1 MDNLQKKFIEEA
13 SDNINDLED
22 ALLSLEKSPDNKQ
35 LIERIFRSLHTLKGT
50 GAMFGFNNISELTH
64 DLENIY
70 DLIREGNNEIDKRTL
85 DITLQCVDH
94 LRNLL
99 TDTNFSNAD
108 NIELQ
113 EILIKKIKDLV
124 NASSDKNTGVDSKVN
139 NLQNLQDNNTY
150 YISFQPDESL
160 LKNGSNP
167 LFLIDEITSLGKT
180 IIYPHIQKIP
190 ELKNIKPDLCY
201 IHYEIIIST
210 DQGLNALTDVFIF
223 VEDECTLEIEKLTD
237 FDTFDNE
244 GITKKLIELKLEE
257 QPHYHDS
264 IQKILKPIRSHK
276 TKTDGSTT
284 NLKNG
289 NLISSIR
296 VASSKLDSLMNLV
309 SELVT
314 TQARLSL
321 YAEND
326 GKSELIAISENV
338 QKLSR
343 QLRDIAFE
351 IVLIPIETVI
361 NKYQRLVRDLSG
373 ELSKKVNFI
382 TEGTDTE
389 LDKTIIES
397 LSDPLLHIIR
407 NCIDHGIES
416 PAERKKKGK
425 QETGTIIFKAYY
437 SGTNV
442 VIEIKDD
449 GAGIDPEKIKAK
461 AIKTGLIYDD
471 SVLDKSGLF
480 DLIFMPGFSTASKV
494 TDVSGRGV
502 GMDVVRRKI
511 AEIRGEVKIDSEI
524 NKGTKLTILL
534 PLTLSI
540 IDGLLVKISN
550 THFIIPLAAIDKI
563 YAIQHEEIN
572 KSFNNHIKL
581 DSMLLPYF
589 YLREEFH
596 VNEETPE
603 SEQVILV
610 QYQDKQVGIIVDH
623 VVGEY
628 QAVLK
633 PLGKHYKNQ
642 EMISGA
648 SILGDGTVALV
659 LDTNKLINSISN
671 QNINMEEIKNE

>member
-13 SDNINDLED
+13 SDNINELEN
-22 ALLSLEKSPDNKQ
+22 ALLSLEKSPNNKQ
-35 LIERIFRSLHTLKGT
+35 LVEQIFRSLHTLKGS

-70 DLIREGNNEIDKRTL
+70 DLVRNEKTETDKKTL

-99 TDTNFSNAD
+99 LDTTFSNAD
-108 NIELQ
+108 NITTQ
-113 EILIKKIKDLV
+113 KILIKKIKKLS
-124 NASSDKNTGVDSKVN
+124 NANHENITAGNSSEDNTK
-139 NLQNLQDNNTY
+139 NLQDTNTF
-150 YISFQPDESL
+150 YISFQPDENL

-167 LFLIDEITSLGKT
+167 LFLIDELASLGKT
-180 IIYPHIQKIP
+180 IIYPNTQKVP
-190 ELKNIKPDLCY
+190 ELLNIKPDLCY
-201 IHYEIIIST
+201 IEYEILLST
-210 DQGLNALTDVFIF
+210 NQGLNAITDVFIF
-223 VEDECTLEIEKLTD
+223 VEDEC
-237 FDTFDNE
+237 
-244 GITKKLIELKLEE
+244 KLE
-257 QPHYHDS
+257 
-264 IQKILKPIRSHK
+264 IQKILDYDIFENKELLSNLNELKNETQSHYFASILNIINSYK
-276 TKTDGSTT
+276 NKKVKTDGKSA
-284 NLKNG
+284 NSIKND

-326 GKSELIAISENV
+326 GKAELIAISENLH
-338 QKLSR
+338 KLSR

-361 NKYQRLVRDLSG
+361 NKFQRLVRDLSG
-373 ELSKKVNFI
+373 ELNKKVDFI

-416 PAERKKKGK
+416 PNERKKKGK
-425 QETGTIIFKAYY
+425 PETGKIFFKAYY

-442 VIEIKDD
+442 VIEITDD
-449 GAGIDPEKIKAK
+449 GAGIDPEKIKNK
-461 AIKTGLIYDD
+461 ALKSGLISEDTL
-471 SVLDKSGLF
+471 LDRSALF

-502 GMDVVRRKI
+502 GMDVVKRKI

-524 NKGTKLTILL
+524 NKGTRLTIIL
-534 PLTLSI
+534 PLTLSV

-550 THFIIPLAAIDKI
+550 THFIIPLLVIDKL
-563 YAIQHEEIN
+563 YAIKHEELN
-572 KSFNNHIKL
+572 KNFNNHIQL
-581 DSMLLPYF
+581 DGMLWPYF

-596 VNEETPE
+596 INEETPE
-603 SEQVILV
+603 NEQIILV
-610 QYQDKQVGIIVDH
+610 QYQDKKVGIVVDY

-633 PLGKHYKNQ
+633 PLGKHYKDQ

-659 LDTNKLINSISN
+659 LDTNKLINSIAY
-671 QNINMEEIKNE
+671 QNIKMEEI